1 MTKPEA
7 IRVLK
12 SIARHHERT
21 GLLRHW
27 DHATW
32 SAVYP
37 ATAMVLSRCAEVITG
52 RKVVRAVPNFQQRKV
67 MVMACCDH
75 AQAVAD
81 AVEA

>member
-1 MTKPEA
+1 MNKAEA

-21 GLLRHW
+21 GLLAHW

-37 ATAMVLSRCAEVITG
+37 ATAMVLRRCAAVITG
-52 RKVVRAVPNFQQRKV
+52 RKVVRAVPNFHQRKV
-67 MVMACCDH
+67 RVLACCDH
-75 AQAVAD
+75 ARAVAD